1 MPNEFKISFCY
12 YQWHSNIL
20 EQFLHQSQGPPPQLA
35 QNISFNYFR
44 LGCFCLQRMNSS
56 ITLFKNR
63 EILECM
69 YAFLILKSQKLFC
82 KFVVSNNVF
91 LINLFITDLTSVVT
105 DRTKTRTGSQ
115 IQMILHIPVTVHARQ
130 VNSMYYNFFAD
141 NEKVEKYRKLVLP
154 TATREI

>member
-1 MPNEFKISFCY
+1 MPHEFKISFCY

-20 EQFLHQSQGPPPQLA
+20 EQSLHQSQGPPPELA
-35 QNISFNYFR
+35 QNINY
-44 LGCFCLQRMNSS
+44 LGLRHFCLQRMNSS
-56 ITLFKNR
+56 IILFKNR
-63 EILECM
+63 ELSECM

-91 LINLFITDLTSVVT
+91 LIFVCWFPVVT

-115 IQMILHIPVTVHARQ
+115 IQMILHILVTVHAHQ
-130 VNSMYYNFFAD
+130 GNSMYYNFFED
-141 NEKVEKYRKLVLP
+141 NEKVEKYQKLVLP